1 MALYMTQ
8 KMSSGLHAAITY
20 YRKQQNEHPSHAESG
35 AFTSA
40 AVSHYATT
48 NNIDESDVESGKYQ
62 KCQGVPNGGLT
73 QAI

>member
-8 KMSSGLHAAITY
+8 KMSYGVLAAVTY
-20 YRKQQNEHPSHAESG
+20 YRKQQNEHPSHEESG
-35 AFTSA
+35 DFTRDASN
-40 AVSHYATT
+40 HYAAA
-48 NNIDESDVESGKYQ
+48 NNIAQDVVELGKYQ

>member
-8 KMSSGLHAAITY
+8 KMSSGILAAVTY
-20 YRKQQNEHPSHAESG
+20 YRKQKNEHPSHDESG

-40 AVSHYATT
+40 AVRHYAGA
-48 NNIDESDVESGKYQ
+48 NNIEESEVEQGKYQ

-73 QAI
+73 QII